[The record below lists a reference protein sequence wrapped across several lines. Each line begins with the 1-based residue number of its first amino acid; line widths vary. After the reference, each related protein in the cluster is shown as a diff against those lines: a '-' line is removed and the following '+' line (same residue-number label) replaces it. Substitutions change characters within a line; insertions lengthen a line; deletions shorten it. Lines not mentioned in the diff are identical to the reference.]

1 MATNLKQAPA
11 RPSLRQALKFERQE
25 LPALL
30 SVLGFVLLLHILGW
44 GLFIYYNAQPSFH
57 RLTDS
62 HGALIYAGAGA
73 LAYGFGLRH
82 AFDADH
88 ISAIDDTTRLMLAK
102 GKKPLGVGLFF
113 SLGHSS
119 VVLAMSV
126 AVAFA
131 AKKAIEFQAS
141 YADIGGTI
149 GASISG
155 FFLYLVGILNLI
167 ILVGIVK
174 VWRQAKS
181 GKFSHEHLEQMLNDR
196 GLIKRLFKGKFA
208 RGFDHSWQLY
218 PIGLLFGLGFDTATE
233 VALLA
238 LSATAAVGTV
248 GGSLPPLAI
257 IALPLIFAAGMSLMD
272 SLDGIFMTKAYSWAF
287 TSPLRKIYYNLT
299 TTGLSIFVALVI
311 GTIELVTVLAS
322 KTSLGT
328 HEPFKSIASV
338 NLGSMGFFIVAS
350 FVGAWVLSVTIW
362 KVGKYEARY
371 SSGIVETSHEHTGLH
386 LD

>member
-1 MATNLKQAPA
+1 VATDLQGAPT
-11 RPSLRQALKFERQE
+11 RPSLRHALRFERHE
-25 LPALL
+25 LPALFG
-30 SVLGFVLLLHILGW
+30 VLGFVLLLHLLGW
-44 GLFIYYNAQPSFH
+44 GLFIYYNSQPSFH
-57 RLTDS
+57 ELTDS
-62 HGALIYAGAGA
+62 KGALIYAGAGA

-119 VVLAMSV
+119 IVLGMSV

-141 YADIGGTI
+141 YADLGGTI
-149 GASISG
+149 GASVSG

-181 GKFSHEHLEQMLNDR
+181 GQFSHEHLEEMLNDR

-218 PIGLLFGLGFDTATE
+218 PIGFLFGLGFDTATE

-299 TTGLSIFVALVI
+299 TTGLSIFVAFVI

-328 HEPFKSIASV
+328 HQPFKSIASI
-338 NLGSMGFFIVAS
+338 NLGAMGFFIVAS
-350 FVGAWVLSVTIW
+350 FVGAWVLSVGIW
-362 KVGKYEARY
+362 KFGKYEERF
-371 SSGIVETSHEHTGLH
+371 SSGIVETSHEHTTLH